1 MAETIFEWD
10 PRKNDINIE
19 KHGVSFFDAQR
30 AFLDPHR
37 IIAQDIEHSTKTETR
52 YYCFGQVDEA
62 IMTVR
67 FIYKD
72 QIIRIFGA
80 GYWRKGRKI
89 YEKAQS

>member
-10 PRKNDINIE
+10 SKKNTINIE
-19 KHGVSFFDAQR
+19 KHGISFFEAQR

-37 IIAQDIEHSTKTETR
+37 IIAQDIDHSTKTEVR
-52 YYCFGQVDEA
+52 YYCFGKVDEE
-62 IMTVR
+62 IITVR

-80 GYWRKGRKI
+80 GYWRKGKKI
-89 YEKAQS
+89 YEKAQA